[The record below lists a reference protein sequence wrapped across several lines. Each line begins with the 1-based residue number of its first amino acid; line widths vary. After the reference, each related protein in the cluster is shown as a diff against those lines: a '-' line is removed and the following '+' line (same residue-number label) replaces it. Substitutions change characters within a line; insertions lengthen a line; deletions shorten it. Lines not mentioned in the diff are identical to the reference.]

1 MINRRKRPQPE
12 EGFQMAPMID
22 MVFLLLVF
30 FMCVSSLA
38 RLEKSVE
45 VDLPESHQSE
55 VPTEVSDRGIVSVDG
70 DGSVY
75 LGGEKLGVEGL
86 KARIG
91 AAIETNPRLQ
101 IVVRADGST
110 PFGEIR
116 KVLKACAES
125 GAYEVIYATY
135 EASG

>member
-1 MINRRKRPQPE
+1 
-12 EGFQMAPMID
+12 MAPMID

-38 RLEKSVE
+38 RQEKSLE
-45 VDLPESHQSE
+45 VDLPESYQSE
-55 VPTEVSDRGIVSVDG
+55 VSDEVADRGIVSVDSG
-70 DGSVY
+70 GSVY
-75 LGGEKLGVEGL
+75 LGGEKVELEAL
-86 KARIG
+86 KTRIE
-91 AAIETNPRLQ
+91 AAIRTNPRLQ
-101 IVVRADGST
+101 IVVRADKST

-116 KVLKACAES
+116 KALKACAES

>member
-1 MINRRKRPQPE
+1 
-12 EGFQMAPMID
+12 MAPMID

-38 RLEKSVE
+38 RLEKGVE
-45 VDLPESHQSE
+45 VELPQSHESE
-55 VPTEVSDRGIVSVDG
+55 VPSEVSDRGIVSVEG

-75 LGGEKLGVEGL
+75 LGGERVGL
-86 KARIG
+86 EVLKTRIG
-91 AAIETNPRLQ
+91 GAIESNPRLQ
-101 IVVRADGST
+101 IVVRADGTT
-110 PFGEIR
+110 PFLEIR
-116 KVLKACAES
+116 KVLKACAEV